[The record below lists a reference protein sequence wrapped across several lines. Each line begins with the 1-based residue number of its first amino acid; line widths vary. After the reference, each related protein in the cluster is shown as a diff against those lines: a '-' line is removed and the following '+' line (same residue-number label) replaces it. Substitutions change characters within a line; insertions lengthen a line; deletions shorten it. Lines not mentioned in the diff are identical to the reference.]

1 MRWYRTAEHFNNG
14 IGGFLVPMPSPVT
27 PTSSES
33 PTAPPRELPPL
44 SGSTMARGCFG
55 GVLMGLANLVP
66 GVSGGT
72 MLVATGVYGQ
82 FVNAVA
88 HVSTLR
94 IHRRS
99 LTMLA
104 IIVVSALLTI
114 VVGAGTMRTLV
125 LEHRWVMYSLFI
137 GLTLGG
143 VPLLWLMVRP
153 ISVPA
158 TLGAACGLV
167 AMIVLA
173 GLESAQGGSAVGQ
186 GGVAMLVITGIAAG
200 AAMVLPGVSGM
211 YLVLVLGQYV
221 VILDAVDGIR
231 QGDLGSLLSVIVP
244 VGIGVVIGV
253 VVISNIVSK
262 LLVHARSSTLGV
274 LLGLLVGAVF
284 GLWPFRATRSPV
296 VGDIVRGQLME
307 TDAQAQAIKP
317 SNWPL
322 ESFDPDFGTIIGAIA
337 LLLGGFIISL
347 LITRLGRH
355 EKI

>member
-1 MRWYRTAEHFNNG
+1 MRWYRTAEHIHYG
-14 IGGFLVPMPSPVT
+14 IGELLEPMPSPVT
-27 PTSSES
+27 PQ
-33 PTAPPRELPPL
+33 PTRGIEPPPL
-44 SGSTMARGCFG
+44 IGSMMARGCFG
-55 GVLMGLANLVP
+55 GILMGLANLVP

-72 MLVATGVYGQ
+72 MLVATGVYGH
-82 FVNAVA
+82 FINAVA
-88 HVSTLR
+88 HISTLR
-94 IHRRS
+94 FHRRS
-99 LTMLA
+99 MAMLT

-114 VVGAGTMRTLV
+114 VIGAGTMRTLV
-125 LEHRWVMYSLFI
+125 VEHRWMMYSLFI

-143 VPLLWLMVRP
+143 VPLLWTMVRP
-153 ISVPA
+153 MNAPA
-158 TLGAACGLV
+158 VLGAAGGLV
-167 AMIVLA
+167 VMIVLA
-173 GLESAQGGSAVGQ
+173 GLESTTGGSAVGQ
-186 GGVAMLVITGIAAG
+186 GGVVMLVITGIAAG

-231 QGDLGSLLSVIVP
+231 NREFDSLLSVILP

-262 LLVHARSSTLGV
+262 LLVHARSATLGV

-296 VGDIVRGQLME
+296 VGDIVRGQLVE

-317 SNWPL
+317 SNWL
-322 ESFDPDFGTIIGAIA
+322 MESFDPGVGMIIGAVS

>member
-1 MRWYRTAEHFNNG
+1 
-14 IGGFLVPMPSPVT
+14 
-27 PTSSES
+27 
-33 PTAPPRELPPL
+33 
-44 SGSTMARGCFG
+44 MARGCFG
-55 GVLMGLANLVP
+55 GILMGLANLVP

-72 MLVATGVYGQ
+72 MLVATGVYGH

-88 HVSTLR
+88 HISTLR
-94 IHRRS
+94 FHRRS
-99 LTMLA
+99 MAMLT

-114 VVGAGTMRTLV
+114 VIGAGTMRTLV
-125 LEHRWVMYSLFI
+125 VEHRWMMYSLFI

-143 VPLLWLMVRP
+143 VPLLWTMVRP
-153 ISVPA
+153 MNAAAV
-158 TLGAACGLV
+158 LGAAGGLV
-167 AMIVLA
+167 VMIVLA
-173 GLESAQGGSAVGQ
+173 GLESTTGGSAVGQ
-186 GGVAMLVITGIAAG
+186 GGVVMLVITGIAAG

-231 QGDLGSLLSVIVP
+231 NREFDSLLSVILP

-253 VVISNIVSK
+253 VVISNLVSK
-262 LLVHARSSTLGV
+262 LLVRARSATLGV

-296 VGDIVRGQLME
+296 VGDIVRGQLVE

-317 SNWPL
+317 SNWPM
-322 ESFDPDFGTIIGAIA
+322 ESFDPGVGMIIGAVA

>member
-1 MRWYRTAEHFNNG
+1 
-14 IGGFLVPMPSPVT
+14 
-27 PTSSES
+27 
-33 PTAPPRELPPL
+33 
-44 SGSTMARGCFG
+44 MARGCFG
-55 GVLMGLANLVP
+55 GILMGLANLVP

-72 MLVATGVYGQ
+72 MLVATGVYGH

-88 HVSTLR
+88 HISTLR
-94 IHRRS
+94 FHRRS
-99 LTMLA
+99 VAMLA

-114 VVGAGTMRTLV
+114 VIGAGTMRTLV
-125 LEHRWVMYSLFI
+125 VEHRWMMYSLFI

-143 VPLLWLMVRP
+143 VPLLWSMVRP
-153 ISVPA
+153 MNAPA
-158 TLGAACGLV
+158 VLGAAAGLV

-173 GLESAQGGSAVGQ
+173 GLESTTGGSAVGQ
-186 GGVAMLVITGIAAG
+186 GGVIMLVITGIAAG

-221 VILDAVDGIR
+221 VILDALDGIR
-231 QGDLGSLLSVIVP
+231 NREFDSLLSVILP
-244 VGIGVVIGV
+244 VGIGVIIGV

-262 LLVHARSSTLGV
+262 LLVHARSATLGV

-296 VGDIVRGQLME
+296 VGDIVRGQLVE

-317 SNWPL
+317 SNWPM
-322 ESFDPDFGTIIGAIA
+322 ESFDPGLGMFIGAVA
-337 LLLGGFIISL
+337 LLLGGFIASL